1 MEQEIKLLQKDS
13 FIQLIQHLLEK
24 GQQVYAPTKKDGKI
38 GYSKI
43 SQADEVL
50 TGNYPLPKVSAK
62 AIIFPRVE
70 KLFSYSKSKE
80 GVITE
85 DFNADKVPY
94 KVVIGLRPCDAA
106 GFVTVDTTFSADPAD
121 FIIKTRM
128 ARTTVIGV
136 SCATADDYCFC
147 TSIGGGPGN
156 KKGSDILLTP
166 IKNGD
171 YLAEIL
177 TEKGETIVNEFPG
190 LFGKI
195 DGEKKED
202 YLAKVPVKFDQ
213 THLYDKINAAFNT
226 ELFDEQAMRC
236 IGCGACAYVCPTCT
250 CFDIQDETKGLK
262 GQRLRCW
269 DTCGSK
275 LFTLHT
281 SGHNPRSTQ
290 GQRWRQRLMHK
301 FSYLKDNLNLTG
313 CEGCG
318 RCSRNCP
325 ADMNLAEHLKQ
336 ITELS

>member
-1 MEQEIKLLQKDS
+1 MEQEIKLLQKES
-13 FIQLIQHLLEK
+13 FIQLIQHLLDR
-24 GQQVYAPTKKDGKI
+24 GQQVYAPTRQGGKI
-38 GYSKI
+38 GYSRI
-43 SQADEVL
+43 SQTDEVL
-50 TGNYPLPKVSAK
+50 TGDYPLPKVSAK
-62 AIIFPRVE
+62 SIIFPRVE

-80 GVITE
+80 GVVTE

-106 GFVTVDTTFSADPAD
+106 GFVTIDTTFSAAPAD
-121 FIIKTRM
+121 FILKTRM
-128 ARTTVIGV
+128 DRTTVIGV

-156 KKGSDILLTP
+156 KKGSDILLTQ

-177 TEKGETIVNEFPG
+177 TEKGEKILNEVPE
-190 LFGKI
+190 LFGKTGG
-195 DGEKKED
+195 DKKGD
-202 YLAKVPVKFDQ
+202 HLANVPVKFDQ

-226 ELFDEQAMRC
+226 GIFDEQAMRC

-250 CFDIQDETKGLK
+250 CFDIQDETKGPK

-301 FSYLKDNLNLTG
+301 FSYLNDNLNLTG

>member
-13 FIQLIQHLLEK
+13 FIQLIQRLLEK
-24 GQQVYAPTKKDGKI
+24 GQQVYAPTKQGGKI

-50 TGNYPLPKVSAK
+50 TGDYPLPKVSAK
-62 AIIFPRVE
+62 PIIFPRVE

-80 GVITE
+80 GVVTE

-106 GFVTVDTTFSADPAD
+106 GFVTVDTTFSSAPAD
-121 FIIKTRM
+121 FILKTRM
-128 ARTTVIGV
+128 DHTTVIGV

-147 TSIGGGPGN
+147 TSVGGGPGN

-166 IKNGD
+166 IKNSD

-177 TEKGETIVNEFPG
+177 TEKGEKIVNEFRE
-190 LFGKI
+190 LFGKPG
-195 DGEKKED
+195 DEHKED
-202 YLAKVPVKFDQ
+202 YLAKVPVKFDR
-213 THLYDKINAAFNT
+213 TNLYDKINASFNT
-226 ELFDEQAMRC
+226 SIFDEQAMRC